1 MKSPDDTPGSLEVA
15 INFHSQE
22 EPMNGTRNAVLLIDD
37 DEDRRHALCATLGR
51 LRFHAREAANCGDAI
66 NTACISNVDLFLLQM
81 STPQMNLDTCR
92 QIREALDSPLI
103 LVMTRRD
110 HPEDTV
116 SALEVGADDCIPT
129 PLYFPELLAQMRAA
143 IRRRRAEHIEE
154 FLEPVT
160 IGDIE
165 FRLADRLITKAGRRL
180 HFSPMEFTL
189 LRSLIIRLGKPI
201 SHARLAAEVWGA
213 HRQANRECLRTH
225 ICQIRKKLEDN
236 PAQPKYLLTDSHFGY
251 RLETADSEARHY
263 RSGNQVTSDGGS
275 QALRTSHLQPRSQ
288 RVQIGDLRGAGFVQE
303 SPKVGMAS

>member
-1 MKSPDDTPGSLEVA
+1 MKSPDDTPGSLEFAVD
-15 INFHSQE
+15 FHSKE
-22 EPMNGTRNAVLLIDD
+22 EPMDTRNSVLLIDD
-37 DEDRRHALCATLGR
+37 DRDRRHGLCATLGR
-51 LRFHAREAANCGDAI
+51 LRFHAREAANCSEAI
-66 NTACISNVDLFLLQM
+66 NTACISSVDLFLLQM

-92 QIREALDSPLI
+92 QILEAMNSPLI

-154 FLEPVT
+154 FLEPVS

-180 HFSPMEFTL
+180 HFSPMEFAL

-201 SHARLAAEVWGA
+201 SHARLVAEVWGT

-236 PAQPKYLLTDSHFGY
+236 PAQPRYLLTDSHFGY
-251 RLETADSEARHY
+251 RLEAADSEARHY
-263 RSGNQVTSDGGS
+263 SSGSEVTADGES
-275 QALRTSHLQPRSQ
+275 QALRTSLEQPCSQ
-288 RVQIGDLRGAGFVQE
+288 RVQIGHLRRAGFVQE
-303 SPKVGMAS
+303 SPKVGIAS

>member
-1 MKSPDDTPGSLEVA
+1 MKSPDDTPGSLEFA
-15 INFHSQE
+15 INFHSKE
-22 EPMNGTRNAVLLIDD
+22 EPMNSTRNTVLLIDD

-51 LRFHAREAANCGDAI
+51 LRFHAREAANCSDAI
-66 NTACISNVDLFLLQM
+66 NTACISSVDLFLLQM

-92 QIREALDSPLI
+92 QIREAMDSPLI

-110 HPEDTV
+110 HPEDKV
-116 SALEVGADDCIPT
+116 SALEIGADDCIPT

-143 IRRRRAEHIEE
+143 IRRRRAEHLEE

-165 FRLADRLITKAGRRL
+165 FRLADRLIMKGGRRL
-180 HFSPMEFTL
+180 HFSPTEFAL

-236 PAQPKYLLTDSHFGY
+236 PAEPKYLLTDSHFGY

-263 RSGNQVTSDGGS
+263 RSGNEVTSDGGS
-275 QALRTSHLQPRSQ
+275 HALRTSPLQPRSQ

-303 SPKVGMAS
+303 SPKVGIAS